1 MTSSLKTVLL
11 AGTAALAFTL
21 GAVAAHAG
29 GYEDLLIAQQAAAA
43 LAEASDSGSDPITEA
58 VEAAAT
64 EMAVES
70 LLGGDSY
77 DE

>member
-1 MTSSLKTVLL
+1 MTSSLKTILL

-29 GYEDLLIAQQAAAA
+29 DFEDLLVAQQAAAA
-43 LAEASDSGSDPITEA
+43 LAEASDSGSDPITDA

-70 LLGGDSY
+70 LLGGDSF